1 MFTGMWNAK
10 VDWAPILALTGQVAT
25 QVVGTGNF
33 QEVDLVRAFHTVA
46 EFNHRV
52 EHQSKHAELMTLA
65 IKHAIQQARQV
76 AEKNVVEAIAS
87 GIKEVS
93 NT

>member
-1 MFTGMWNAK
+1 MIREYIKASPVTAIGGLLARPAFDRVKGHLDPDE
-10 VDWAPILALTGQVAT
+10 VGGAPLLGVAG
-25 QVVGTGNF
+25 VVIIGHG
-33 QEVDLVRAFHTVA
+33 RSSA
-46 EFNHRV
+46 
-52 EHQSKHAELMTLA
+52 LA